1 MGTIADSVAFRCMWF
16 KEMLA
21 YSIGLGFLFC
31 ESFPSQCHEDDMLP
45 RVQGCTCS
53 HCCTETAEVLSIT
66 LWVCR
71 PDLCWFYLW
80 HMITVLEEITHTCN
94 HSLKFLACYSEV
106 EEQYKLVL
114 GLVLLVLS
122 NSFPCG
128 RSYGGKGMEM
138 NTWHMWQ
145 QRWGFSLD

>member
-1 MGTIADSVAFRCMWF
+1 MGTIVDSVAFRCMWF

-21 YSIGLGFLFC
+21 YFIPRFPFLWK
-31 ESFPSQCHEDDMLP
+31 LP
-45 RVQGCTCS
+45 LPVSWGWHVATRTGCTCS

-80 HMITVLEEITHTCN
+80 HMITVLEEIIHTCN

-138 NTWHMWQ
+138 NTWHTWQ